1 LKNNLIRE
9 EINVKENK
17 IGIIKFG
24 NSEYVSLTDL
34 ARYADEDDPR
44 YPIQNWMRNKDVIS
58 YLVLIMKISKMSNLT
73 RLKMKQGVINL
84 KFLYKNG

>member
-1 LKNNLIRE
+1 MKNNLIRE

-17 IGIIKFG
+17 IGIIKFE
-24 NSEYVSLTDL
+24 NSEYISLTDL

-58 YLVLIMKISKMSNLT
+58 YLGL
-73 RLKMKQGVINL
+73 
-84 KFLYKNG
+84 

>member
-1 LKNNLIRE
+1 MKNNLIRE

-24 NSEYVSLTDL
+24 NSEYISLTDL

-58 YLVLIMKISKMSNLT
+58 YLGLGESINNDNFK
-73 RLKMKQGVINL
+73 GVE
-84 KFLYKNG
+84 FDAFKN

>member
-1 LKNNLIRE
+1 MKNNLIRE

-24 NSEYVSLTDL
+24 NSEYISLTDL

-58 YLVLIMKISKMSNLT
+58 YLVLIMKISKVSNST

-84 KFLYKNG
+84 KFLHKNG